1 MIDRSRSR
9 VTPQAHEIE
18 RTRAKA
24 RAANARVA
32 RAAAARRGRVSAQR
46 ARLESKLV
54 AADANRRARMTAK
67 TKETFRTSSKT
78 SSEDLVDNSSSGP
91 RTKTKTKTTARETRA
106 AVKAQRVW
114 RRFAAEKVTTSRLA
128 KRFLATRPKAVSA
141 ASEVSSKND
150 DARETFD
157 FDAFADAV
165 RDEGVLRAARSF
177 LARVAARLDASD
189 RAARNLARRAGET
202 KRESATFAAILSA
215 RQDSEDD
222 EKVTVTQTQKGYAF
236 PAKEVFCAYVVVSF
250 PEVVLGAAG
259 ASEARGEHAR
269 ALKASAR
276 ETICALE
283 TLACAFAF
291 TETDTC
297 APNVCHANGSELNH
311 SLNDDSSKRVLM
323 RRFAEEWR
331 LYAGALRRWKARD
344 ASVLERELIR
354 AVCEMETSARRAC
367 GSSSRVEDFPEGS
380 DARAILDALEND
392 ARVLRG
398 KVRGLTGPEGVER
411 FDRARRDA
419 RRDVA
424 RDEAAEDTNADAT
437 APSVPGSET
446 ADPSSS
452 TSSSSATRAARRVEA
467 REAAR
472 AARLAAY
479 AARRAASDA
488 NDEASERDARTRTS
502 AEAYENEAIMHELL
516 VDPEWRLP
524 ADDKTDPSTVSNE
537 KETSNSDDLPS
548 RVREAMTRAFWDA
561 TRDALIEKD
570 IRRAAGTVAE
580 LGDALA
586 ALCPEHCRSEAEA
599 ALLLRLTPTAAAAA
613 LARVV
618 DDPSALADAF
628 EEVTREA
635 SKMLAR
641 LGAPARDEKVARDAD
656 ALDRRVS
663 ALAEQASAL
672 FSSGDSCGASRVV
685 ADAVTHALRELFDAL
700 ARIRRDVANV
710 AVASLAPMAR
720 RDRDGKTEGSK
731 WAWRRFAARRGV
743 PETFEDD
750 EGAAKALA
758 AALPRTSAW
767 LAAAT
772 RAAHRMDASIPAR
785 ALERVPR
792 GPSARGADTDGSEG
806 APAPVAF
813 AMRAGS
819 AASAAAAAASADAS
833 RTFPTTAVPPVSVR
847 ATHATSP
854 EGLVRVA
861 LVELVTSER
870 EATVSLPE
878 TLEFDAARLG
888 DARRAFDALRVRAA
902 CLFVSAGARGGP
914 RRARGAP
921 QAPGRLARG
930 PDDVRGRPRA
940 RDCGRL
946 RKRTSHQGGK
956 QTKRRRRDAA
966 SAPRAAG
973 CLGGA
978 SDARSRGGS
987 VRSRASRASDRS
999 GVACGGCARRRRS
1012 GAAAPRR
1019 LPRRGRR
1026 LRGAGRRVARRATR
1040 RLRRARDVGRPR
1052 ARVRRTRAPRAR
1064 RGGRNLMPNVSY
1076 E

>member
-1 MIDRSRSR
+1 
-9 VTPQAHEIE
+9 
-18 RTRAKA
+18 
-24 RAANARVA
+24 
-32 RAAAARRGRVSAQR
+32 
-46 ARLESKLV
+46 
-54 AADANRRARMTAK
+54 MTAK

-78 SSEDLVDNSSSGP
+78 SSEDPVDNSSSGP
-91 RTKTKTKTTARETRA
+91 RTETKTKTTACETRA

-177 LARVAARLDASD
+177 LARVAVRLDASD

-215 RQDSEDD
+215 RRDEDD
-222 EKVTVTQTQKGYAF
+222 EKVTVTQPQKGYAF
-236 PAKEVFCAYVVVSF
+236 PAKEVLCAYVVVSF

-259 ASEARGEHAR
+259 ASEARGPHAR
-269 ALKASAR
+269 ALQESAR

-297 APNVCHANGSELNH
+297 VSNVCHANGSLNR
-311 SLNDDSSKRVLM
+311 SLNEGDDSSKRVLM

-331 LYAGALRRWKARD
+331 AYAGALRRWKARD

-367 GSSSRVEDFPEGS
+367 GSSSRAEDFPEGS

-424 RDEAAEDTNADAT
+424 RDEAAEDKNADAT

-524 ADDKTDPSTVSNE
+524 VDDKTDPSTVSN
-537 KETSNSDDLPS
+537 ETSNSDDLPS

-561 TRDALIEKD
+561 TRDALIKKD
-570 IRRAAGTVAE
+570 VARAAGTVAE

-641 LGAPARDEKVARDAD
+641 LGAPARDEKVARDAE

-720 RDRDGKTEGSK
+720 RDRDGKTEGSA

-772 RAAHRMDASIPAR
+772 RAAHRLDASIPAR

-833 RTFPTTAVPPVSVR
+833 RTFATTAAPPVSVR
-847 ATHATSP
+847 ATRATSP

-902 CLFVSAGARGGP
+902 CLFVSAGAREGP
-914 RRARGAP
+914 EGPAARAERLRRLDALLADPTTSEDDLALEIAGDCENERLIRAENKPSAVAATLRRLLAPRDASGARLTRALAEALCVRALLGPPIAAASPVAAARAAAGAAPLLRAGFRGADG
-921 QAPGRLARG
+921 AA
-930 PDDVRGRPRA
+930 VA
-940 RDCGRL
+940 RDVASLAARLDVSVGRV
-946 RKRTSHQGGK
+946 TWDVH
-956 QTKRRRRDAA
+956 A
-966 SAPRAAG
+966 RAYDV
-973 CLGGA
+973 L
-978 SDARSRGGS
+978 
-987 VRSRASRASDRS
+987 
-999 GVACGGCARRRRS
+999 
-1012 GAAAPRR
+1012 
-1019 LPRRGRR
+1019 
-1026 LRGAGRRVARRATR
+1026 ARRA
-1040 RLRRARDVGRPR
+1040 LAAED
-1052 ARVRRTRAPRAR
+1052 
-1064 RGGRNLMPNVSY
+1064 
-1076 E
+1076 EI

>member
-902 CLFVSAGARGGP
+902 CLFVSAGAREGP
-914 RRARGAP
+914 EGPAARAERLRRLDALLADPTTSEDDLALEIAGDCENERLIRAENKPSAVAATLRRLLAPRDASGARLTRALAEALCVRALLGPPIAAASPVAAARAAAGAAPLLRAGFRGADG
-921 QAPGRLARG
+921 AS
-930 PDDVRGRPRA
+930 VA
-940 RDCGRL
+940 RDVASLAARLDVSVGRV
-946 RKRTSHQGGK
+946 TWDVH
-956 QTKRRRRDAA
+956 A
-966 SAPRAAG
+966 RAYDV
-973 CLGGA
+973 L
-978 SDARSRGGS
+978 
-987 VRSRASRASDRS
+987 
-999 GVACGGCARRRRS
+999 
-1012 GAAAPRR
+1012 
-1019 LPRRGRR
+1019 
-1026 LRGAGRRVARRATR
+1026 ARRA
-1040 RLRRARDVGRPR
+1040 LAAED
-1052 ARVRRTRAPRAR
+1052 
-1064 RGGRNLMPNVSY
+1064 
-1076 E
+1076 EI